1 MPFSSKKLKSLLG
14 ISNSKIKWNDLISAK
29 EIIKPN
35 HLIEKPELLF
45 KKIEDDEID
54 YQINKLNK
62 KTSGNSDK
70 KKKITSYNNFS
81 RLNISVG
88 SIISIFQIKSSKN
101 YKKFKINVGSKNL
114 FVVSKVPKNFNDKNF
129 IGQKVSVITNL
140 TPKKIKGEIS
150 EGHILSTKDEKG
162 EIIFVIPDN
171 NEIKNGLPIS

>member
-1 MPFSSKKLKSLLG
+1 M
-14 ISNSKIKWNDLISAK
+14 I
-29 EIIKPN
+29 
-35 HLIEKPELLF
+35 
-45 KKIEDDEID
+45 
-54 YQINKLNK
+54 
-62 KTSGNSDK
+62 

-81 RLNISVG
+81 KLNISVG
-88 SIISIFQIKSSKN
+88 SIISIFHIKSSKN

-114 FVVSKVPKNFNDKNF
+114 SIVSKVSKAFNDKKF
-129 IGQKVSVITNL
+129 IGQKVSIITNL